1 MDRGDRADTGLKGN
15 NTFQATRIG
24 SSSEGR
30 ALHERGMAVALT
42 PPSQGRSTGEHCRA
56 APYRDCGRTAV
67 PGRRGSRSP

>member
-30 ALHERGMAVALT
+30 AL
-42 PPSQGRSTGEHCRA
+42 QKGEWQL
-56 APYRDCGRTAV
+56 P
-67 PGRRGSRSP
+67 